1 MPSRPSFLIAVIPAV
16 LLSACASTSPPD
28 LPPPPP
34 EVIHQ
39 VAIRELQI
47 ERIEQRRPSEN
58 NFIWMG
64 RRLAYLGRYEDA
76 IAEFTAGLEH
86 YPASYRLLRHRGHR
100 WITLRQFDRAVEDLT
115 RAAELIRGVPDE
127 VEPDGLPNAR
137 NIPTSTS
144 HTNIYYHLGLAH
156 YLRGEFD
163 AARAAYEQCM
173 AFSKNDDMRV
183 ATAYWLVLTQ
193 QRLGMNDASTHTL
206 AHFHRSLDII
216 ENHDYLDLL
225 MLFKHGLTEAFD
237 EQRSD
242 RDSPL
247 PEGVNNA
254 TRGYGLGMWWLLNQ
268 NDGERMARN
277 LFRRVV
283 NSTPPAA
290 FGHIAAEVEL
300 TRLSN

>member
-1 MPSRPSFLIAVIPAV
+1 MVNRPAILVTSAI
-16 LLSACASTSPPD
+16 LLSGCASAPPN
-28 LPPPPP
+28 LPPPTP
-34 EVIHQ
+34 EAMHQ

-47 ERIEQRRPSEN
+47 ERIEQRDPTEN

-64 RRLAYLGRYEDA
+64 RRLAYLGHYEDA
-76 IAEFTAGLEH
+76 IAEFTHGLER
-86 YPASYRLLRHRGHR
+86 YPSSFRLLRHRGHR
-100 WITLRQFDRAVEDLT
+100 WITLRRFDLAVDDLSL
-115 RAAELIRGVPDE
+115 AASLIEGVPDE

-163 AARAAYEQCM
+163 SALAAYEQCM

-183 ATAYWLVLTQ
+183 ATAYWLMLTQ
-193 QRLGMNDASTHTL
+193 RRLGMNDAAGNTL
-206 AHFHRSLDII
+206 APFHPSMDII
-216 ENHDYLDLL
+216 ENRDYLDLL
-225 MLFKHGLTEAFD
+225 MLFKHGLTATFNEHRTD
-237 EQRSD
+237 H
-242 RDSPL
+242 DSPL

-254 TRGYGLGMWWLLNQ
+254 TRGYGLGMWWMLEQ
-268 NDGERMARN
+268 PDGERMARN

-283 NSTPPAA
+283 NNTPPAA

-300 TRLSN
+300 TRLGN